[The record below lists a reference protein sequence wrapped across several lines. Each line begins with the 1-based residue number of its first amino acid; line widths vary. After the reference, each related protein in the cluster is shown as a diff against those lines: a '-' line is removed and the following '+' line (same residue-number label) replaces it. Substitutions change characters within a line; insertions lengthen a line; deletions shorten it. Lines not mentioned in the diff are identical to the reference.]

1 MEYKKHQLKNVTK
14 SQLVHIID
22 EYVIGYKSERNRSIL
37 KRRLCD
43 GLTYEEL
50 SGEFDL
56 SVNQVKNIIYKEM
69 DILIKYLEV
78 EV

>member
-22 EYVIGYKSERNRSIL
+22 EYVIGYKSERNRVIL

-50 SGEFDL
+50 SEEFDL